1 MSTAAGGTTRGARAA
16 CVLVALALLSS
27 CAAFQPGRVAVDR
40 QVVETLPP
48 LSASTGPGPSAS
60 ASAGPQ
66 VFVPGRSGGTGT
78 VGNGGSASRP
88 GVGKANYSSAPGVEA
103 DSIKLGIIVPMDGPA
118 AEVGK
123 PLYRTTQAYV
133 NVLNARGGILGR
145 KVELV
150 LQTACINCEDENL
163 LAAKALVEQK
173 HVFAVVNAYMN
184 TYAFGAA
191 INYLNQ
197 KKVPLVQ
204 GWTGIGPERQSW
216 DAGQTPWS
224 VYFTVRNDDAVRIY
238 ADWLDTVMTHW
249 AKAGKLP
256 FPENPHWV
264 ASISLD
270 VSQDRRR
277 SMEFKKVWEAKGS
290 GYKVVKQAF
299 IAAQEEAVTR
309 MDSLMA
315 GMKDAKANGVL
326 SASNITMVFGMQA
339 AARQSWKVPWVSKS
353 AWGRAAT
360 DNCGAACDGGYTDNN
375 GWGWAG
381 IDSPQM
387 RQYLA
392 AMRAYYPD
400 GVTYADAQTLGG
412 WIGMMAFE
420 YGATQL
426 GADLTRQGLI
436 DVLGNLRNFDTGI
449 GAPVTTSPGDH
460 LGMRKLMMLQIC
472 KNSFWRVSG
481 WLSAGA
487 PVSHVST
494 KGDCGWGY

>member
-1 MSTAAGGTTRGARAA
+1 VVGWLSVSV
-16 CVLVALALLSS
+16 VLAS
-27 CAAFQPGRVAVDR
+27 CAAFQPQRVPVST

-48 LSASTGPGPSAS
+48 LAASVAPGAS
-60 ASAGPQ
+60 AAPTPGTA
-66 VFVPGRSGGTGT
+66 FVPGAPLAGPAPGAGPSRVRS
-78 VGNGGSASRP
+78 SA
-88 GVGKANYSSAPGVEA
+88 KANYASAPGVTS
-103 DSIKLGIIVPMDGPA
+103 DRIRLGIIVPMDGPA

-123 PLYRTTQAYV
+123 PLYRATQAYV

-197 KKVPLVQ
+197 QKVPVVQ

-224 VYFTVRNDDAVRIY
+224 VYYTVRNDDAVQIY
-238 ADWLDTVMTHW
+238 ADWLDTVMGQW

-256 FPENPHWV
+256 FPDNPHWV
-264 ASISLD
+264 ASVSLD

-277 SMEFKKVWEAKGS
+277 SQEFKKAWEAKGP
-290 GYKVVKQAF
+290 GYKVVKQEF

-315 GMKDAKANGVL
+315 AMKDAKANGVL

-360 DNCGAACDGGYTDNN
+360 DNCGSPCDGGYTDNN

-381 IDSPQM
+381 VDSPQM

-400 GVTYADAQTLGG
+400 GVAYADAQTLGG
-412 WIGMMAFE
+412 WIGMMALE

-436 DVLGNLRNFDTGI
+436 DVLGNLHDFRTGI
-449 GAPVTTSPGDH
+449 GPPITTSPSDH
-460 LGMRKLMMLQIC
+460 LGMRQLMMLQIC
-472 KNSFWRVSG
+472 HNRFWRVSG

-487 PVSHVST
+487 PVSHVSNT
-494 KGDCGWGY
+494 GDCGWGY